1 MECTPTAFPYVQ
13 ILKTIHFYG
22 YLCRRFIFSEQMH
35 EFTGG
40 RVLLIPGINIYGYT
54 LKNMCTEQENKA
66 SC

>member
-1 MECTPTAFPYVQ
+1 MECTSTAFPYVQ

-40 RVLLIPGINIYGYT
+40 RVLLIPGINIYIWVYIEEYVHRT
-54 LKNMCTEQENKA
+54 RK
-66 SC
+66 